1 VDWKNDDVVTT
12 TFGTLKQAQ
21 AESYE
26 EAMSVVEAIIEQMIS
41 SGFDYTTLE
50 ELRQRIR

>member
-1 VDWKNDDVVTT
+1 MDWKNDDVVTT

-26 EAMSVVEAIIEQMIS
+26 EAMSVVDSIIDQMIDG
-41 SGFDYTTLE
+41 GFDYATLE